1 MPIAAPKLNQKMM
14 SIYVPSV
21 TLALVVFRQAANGA
35 RDRQRHQ
42 IPSPPATS
50 VTTVTPACTYV
61 LRTVAKCGFPK
72 SVPIAVISSSTSSRT
87 IGVNSLSS

>member
-50 VTTVTPACTYV
+50 VTTVTPACAYV
-61 LRTVAKCGFPK
+61 LRTEQDKMDDRKCT
-72 SVPIAVISSSTSSRT
+72 VPWMVS
-87 IGVNSLSS
+87 